1 MPSRRETLLTAGTL
15 LSSTFAGCLDTF
27 RTSGS
32 LQEVQVELHNGNDEP
47 HTFHLA
53 LELESE
59 IMEWESYSV
68 DAETAKP
75 VVITPPEDSSP
86 VALHGTVDDFAA
98 DVEFLG
104 VDNIDEDYCLQVNFW
119 YQLDDGEFTELAQSA
134 DIRC

>member
-15 LSSTFAGCLDTF
+15 LSSTLVGCLDTF

-32 LQEVQVELHNGNDEP
+32 LQEVQVELHNGNDES

-75 VVITPPEDSSP
+75 VVITPPEDSSA
-86 VALHGTVDDFAA
+86 VALHGAVDDFAA

-104 VDNIDEDYCLQVNFW
+104 VDNIDEDYCLHASF
-119 YQLDDGEFTELAQSA
+119 YYRLDDGEYTQLAQSA

>member
-1 MPSRRETLLTAGTL
+1 MPSRREALLTAGPL
-15 LSSTFAGCLDTF
+15 LSSTLAGCLDTF

-32 LQEVQVELHNGNDEP
+32 LQEVQVELHNGNGEP

-68 DAETAKP
+68 DTETAKS
-75 VVITPPEDSSP
+75 VVMTPPEDSSP
-86 VALHGTVDDFAA
+86 VALHGAVDDFAA

-104 VDNIDEDYCLQVNFW
+104 VDNIDEDYCLHTSF
-119 YQLDDGEFTELAQSA
+119 YYRLDDGDRTQLAQSA

>member
-15 LSSTFAGCLDTF
+15 LSATFAGCLDIF

-32 LQEVQVELHNGNDEP
+32 LQEVQVELHNGDDES
-47 HTFHLA
+47 HMFHLT

-59 IMEWESYSV
+59 IMDWESYSV

-75 VVITPPEDSSP
+75 VVITPPENSSP
-86 VALHGTVDDFAA
+86 VALHGAVDDFVA

-104 VDNIDEDYCLQVNFW
+104 VDNIDEEYCLHASF
-119 YQLDDGEFTELAQSA
+119 YHRLDDGERTQITQSA
-134 DIRC
+134 DIEC